1 MTDPKLPEPLPAAGS
16 TPEPARQ
23 SPALRLARFYETL
36 TPAALDGLGQLYAP
50 DARFKD
56 PFNEVVGIAA
66 IRRIFA
72 HMFATTEAPRFE
84 VTDCIEQGGQAMQA
98 DMVAGGE
105 GQAAADFTRQVGQR
119 AAGIVQYVEDLV
131 STRQQGAAGLGQAN
145 LAAEAVEQAH
155 AQLLFQA
162 GDALAYGR
170 LGQVQALAGFGKAA
184 GFGDGDKGIEVG
196 QIHGAL
202 RGCKDALS
210 IHSSSESF
218 E

>member
-36 TPAALDGLGQLYAP
+36 TPAALDGLDQLYAP

-84 VTDCIEQGGQAMQA
+84 VTDCIEQGGQAM
-98 DMVAGGE
+98 
-105 GQAAADFTRQVGQR
+105 
-119 AAGIVQYVEDLV
+119 
-131 STRQQGAAGLGQAN
+131 LGWT
-145 LAAEAVEQAH
+145 
-155 AQLLFQA
+155 F
-162 GDALAYGR
+162 R
-170 LGQVQALAGFGKAA
+170 F
-184 GFGDGDKGIEVG
+184 
-196 QIHGAL
+196 AL
-202 RGCKDALS
+202 RGRALTVRGVTHLRFDADDRVTLHRDYWDAAEELYEKLPLIGAALRWLRRRMS
-210 IHSSSESF
+210 AG
-218 E
+218 